1 MSRPIKMTPELKAQ
15 MAQDFIE
22 HITKQGF
29 ANGTIE
35 FKKTYKWEGTGKAS
49 RALISFDPI
58 AYLEMELLVKNFTTE
73 VAWHFVVERREHAEY
88 AMEYHISETLH
99 FPQLVNASH
108 FEQDDRKCPD
118 CEDTRYNRWKMAL
131 TDYQW
136 DHLRGHGHSHAMAAV
151 SPSTEDER
159 YQKKMVDA
167 YEDFYLFVIWNKQ
180 GDKNVWIYDI
190 DHNVM
195 FEKTDVD
202 ITINCDEVN
211 FTEFLDAARKQTDY
225 IAYQT
230 NNTYNNTYNKR
241 TGSAITPINNGV
253 NGGQQSGKQKKK
265 NKKRADDNLPHAS
278 QR

>member
-58 AYLEMELLVKNFTTE
+58 AYLKMELLVKNFTTE
-73 VAWHFVVERREHAEY
+73 VAWHFIVERRENEEY
-88 AMEYHISETLH
+88 AAEYHIIDTLH
-99 FPQLVNASH
+99 FPQLVNISH
-108 FEQDDRKCPD
+108 F
-118 CEDTRYNRWKMAL
+118 
-131 TDYQW
+131 DYQK
-136 DHLRGHGHSHAMAAV
+136 D
-151 SPSTEDER
+151 
-159 YQKKMVDA
+159 MVNA
-167 YEDFYLFVIWNKQ
+167 YEDFYLFVIWNKK

-190 DHNVM
+190 DHNVL
-195 FEKTDVD
+195 FEKADVD
-202 ITINCDEVN
+202 ITINSDEVN
-211 FTEFLDAARKQTDY
+211 FTEFLDAARKDTGF
-225 IAYQT
+225 ISYQAA
-230 NNTYNNTYNKR
+230 NTYNNTYNKR

>member
-58 AYLEMELLVKNFTTE
+58 AYLKMELLVKSFTTE
-73 VAWHFVVERREHAEY
+73 VAWHFIVERRENEEY
-88 AMEYHISETLH
+88 AAEYHIIDTLH
-99 FPQLVNASH
+99 FPQLVNISH
-108 FEQDDRKCPD
+108 FEQDDKK
-118 CEDTRYNRWKMAL
+118 YNQWKLAL
-131 TDYQW
+131 TDYEW
-136 DHLRGHGHSHAMAAV
+136 EHLRGHGHSHAMADV
-151 SPSTEDER
+151 NPSPTDEN
-159 YQKKMVDA
+159 YQKDMVNA
-167 YEDFYLFVIWNKQ
+167 YEDFYLFVIWNKK

-190 DHNVM
+190 DHNVL
-195 FEKTDVD
+195 FEKADVD
-202 ITINCDEVN
+202 ITINSDEVN
-211 FTEFLDAARKQTDY
+211 FTEFLDAARKDTGF
-225 IAYQT
+225 ISYQAA
-230 NNTYNNTYNKR
+230 NTYNNTYNKR